1 VLQAFL
7 DMERRSYWLDSEVF
21 RHSLKAFIGGQDMAD
36 KESLFADL
44 VTASRILANEGIC
57 DAFGHISIRNPQ
69 NPERFFLARAVA
81 PELVTRDDIM
91 EFELDGTPLNDDRK
105 PFLERFI
112 HGSLLEMRED
122 VNSVVHSHSRGV
134 IPFGVTGTPLR
145 PLLHSCGVLG
155 KDIPVWDAGDAFGD
169 TNLLIGNIAMGRDF
183 AASLGAGRAA
193 LMRGHGSTVVG
204 RSIREAVYTA
214 VYLDVNAQLQA
225 VSMQMGPVKFLTDG
239 EISLIQS
246 RLADAKPGEGYDRAW
261 QYWARRAGIAAGDP
275 VP

>member
-1 VLQAFL
+1 
-7 DMERRSYWLDSEVF
+7 
-21 RHSLKAFIGGQDMAD
+21 MAD
-36 KESLFADL
+36 IETLRADL

-57 DAFGHISIRNPQ
+57 DAFGHISVRNPDDSS
-69 NPERFFLARAVA
+69 RFFLARAVA

-91 EFELDGTPLNDDRK
+91 EFALDGTPVDDDRK

-112 HGSLLEMRED
+112 HGALMDARPD
-122 VNSVVHSHSRGV
+122 MNSVVHSHSRGV
-134 IPFGVTGTPLR
+134 IPFGVTGTPIR
-145 PLLHSCGVLG
+145 PLLHSCGALG
-155 KDIPVWDAGDAFGD
+155 HDVPVWDAGDVFGD
-169 TNLLIGNIAMGRDF
+169 TNLLIANNDMGRDF
-183 AASLGAGRAA
+183 AARLGQGRAA

-214 VYLDVNAQLQA
+214 VYLEVNAQLQA
-225 VSMQMGPVKFLTDG
+225 ASMQLGSVKYLSDE

-261 QYWARRAGIAAGDP
+261 QYWARRAGVAADGP

>member
-1 VLQAFL
+1 MSDIETLL
-7 DMERRSYWLDSEVF
+7 
-21 RHSLKAFIGGQDMAD
+21 
-36 KESLFADL
+36 ADL
-44 VTASRILANEGIC
+44 VTASRILAHEGVC
-57 DAFGHISIRNPQ
+57 DAFGHVSVRHPENPS
-69 NPERFFLARAVA
+69 RFFLARAVA

-91 EFELDGTPLNDDRK
+91 EFELDGAPVGDDRK

-112 HGSLLEMRED
+112 HGALMEARPD

-155 KDIPVWDAGDAFGD
+155 HDIPTWDASVAFGD
-169 TNLLIGNIAMGRDF
+169 TNLLIANAAMGRDF
-183 AASLGAGRAA
+183 AATLGQGRAA

-214 VYLDVNAQLQA
+214 VYLEVNAQLQIA
-225 VSMQMGPVKFLTDG
+225 SMQLGAVTYLSDG
-239 EISLIQS
+239 EITLIQS

-261 QYWARRAGIAAGDP
+261 RYWARRAGAAADAP
-275 VP
+275 AP